1 MKNVLRI
8 ILLFFVSIS
17 AFSQGV
23 CDLTNGVEQ
32 GAFDAPAA
40 VCLGEPVNVQ
50 DRSGGTD
57 IKYIFGYKSQPASA
71 LPSISSEP
79 GPNASWPFIR
89 AETYTILQYGKKN
102 GKDMYLCKKVVVREN
117 SEPIF
122 SYSGCNDNRV
132 EIIIPNDP
140 ANNFDRYTV
149 DWGDGNPPET
159 VNPSDLPFKKYKDL
173 ALPRTINV
181 NGVFNTA
188 STCLASSSKT
198 IPFLGGTS
206 GPRNDPNL
214 GVIGQLILESADKA
228 VLTISGSHDPDG
240 YSLYMTP
247 QGTPYGFTP
256 HKTGVRPG
264 DVSISIP
271 DTTQSYCFFIN
282 RLNAC
287 GSEESGEICTVI
299 LSDVNRIDNNTQEI
313 VWESYPTEMTQ
324 YPNEPIYGRFLTS
337 TTKLI
342 KEEDGVELPEIA
354 VSGSPYIDNIDC
366 KKKYCYRIQTETSG
380 QLYFYTF
387 AGISLSKQ
395 ICVDKEDFHPPKI
408 TDAFVSVSD
417 ANTSVVTFKDNS
429 SWTLVRDKYL
439 LYRDNGTTFIE
450 IMSNPTEALFT
461 DATVDN
467 SQKSNCYK
475 IAFVD
480 ECGSTSELSDPFC
493 TIFLS
498 EANKGQLTWTA
509 PTPFADVDVADYEV
523 ESFDENTAATSVVT
537 SPALPATQLEYTPDL
552 SGFVE
557 EAKFRIK
564 TTRADGSVSYSN
576 TYTIP
581 ISVKLLLPDVF
592 TPNNDTHNDNLQIKG
607 TFRRITKFEFQI
619 YNRWGNPV
627 FTSDDPLRTWDGN
640 FQGTMAPA
648 DTYTYKIYAQIN
660 DGTEVSKTGK
670 FLLMR

>member
-23 CDLTNGVEQ
+23 CDLTTGVEK
-32 GAFDAPAA
+32 GAFEVPAA

-50 DRSGGTD
+50 DKSGGTD
-57 IKYIFGYKSQPASA
+57 IRYVFSYNSQPASA
-71 LPSISSEP
+71 LPSLSEP

-89 AETYTILQYGKKN
+89 AQTYTILQYGKKN
-102 GKDMYLCKKVVVREN
+102 GKDMYLCKKVVVREK
-117 SEPIF
+117 SEPVF

-140 ANNFDRYTV
+140 ANNFDRYTI
-149 DWGDGNPPET
+149 DWGDGNPPEN

-173 ALPRTINV
+173 NLPRTINV
-181 NGVFNTA
+181 SGVFNTA
-188 STCLASSSKT
+188 STCLASTSKT
-198 IPFLGGTS
+198 IPFLGGSS
-206 GPRNDPNL
+206 GARNDPNL
-214 GVIGQLILESADKA
+214 GVIRQLMLESADKA
-228 VLTISGSHDPDG
+228 VLTIKGSYDPDG
-240 YSLYMTP
+240 YNLFMTP
-247 QGTPYGFTP
+247 QGTPYDFTP
-256 HKTGVRPG
+256 HKTGVQPG

-271 DTTQSYCFFIN
+271 DTTQSYCFYIKRF
-282 RLNAC
+282 NAC

-313 VWESYPTEMTQ
+313 VWEPYATRMTTF
-324 YPNEPIYGRFLTS
+324 PNEPIYGRFLTS

-342 KEEDGVELPEIA
+342 KEEDGVELPEMT

-387 AGISLSKQ
+387 QGVSLSKQ
-395 ICVDKEDFHPPKI
+395 ICVAKEDFHPPKI
-408 TDAFVSVSD
+408 TDAFVSVD
-417 ANTSVVTFKDNS
+417 AANASEIRFNDNS
-429 SWTLVRDKYL
+429 SWTLQRDKYL
-439 LYRDNGTTFIE
+439 LYHDNGTAFTE
-450 IMSNPTEALFT
+450 IMSNPVEAPFT

-480 ECGSTSELSDPFC
+480 ECGSTSDLSDPFC

-498 EANKGQLTWTA
+498 EANKGQLAWTGL
-509 PTPFADVDVADYEV
+509 TPFADVDVVDYEV
-523 ESFDENTAATSVVT
+523 ESFDENTGTTSVVT

-552 SGFVE
+552 SSFVE

-564 TTRADGSVSYSN
+564 TTRADGSVGYSN

-581 ISVKLLLPDVF
+581 ISVRLLLPDVF

-640 FQGTMAPA
+640 FQGTMAPV
-648 DTYTYKIYAQIN
+648 DTYTYKIYAKIN

>member
-23 CDLTNGVEQ
+23 CDLTNGVEK

-40 VCLGEPVNVQ
+40 VCLGEVVKVQ

-57 IKYIFGYKSQPASA
+57 IKYIFGYKGQAANLLTPTRTTPDADWA
-71 LPSISSEP
+71 FAAKGE
-79 GPNASWPFIR
+79 
-89 AETYTILQYGKKN
+89 YTILQYGKKG
-102 GKDMYLCKKVVVREN
+102 GKDMYLCKKVIVREN

-122 SYSGCNDNRV
+122 SYLGCNDNRV

-149 DWGDGNPPET
+149 DWGDGNPPEN

-173 ALPRTINV
+173 NLPRTINV
-181 NGVFNTA
+181 SGVFNTA
-188 STCLASSSKT
+188 STCLASSSKIIPLRAATPGGLYDPYLPT
-198 IPFLGGTS
+198 IEKL
-206 GPRNDPNL
+206 
-214 GVIGQLILESADKA
+214 VLENADEA
-228 VLTISGSHDPDG
+228 VLTITGSHDPDG
-240 YSLYMTP
+240 YNLFMTP
-247 QGTPYGFTP
+247 KGTPYDVAPFSSSI
-256 HKTGVRPG
+256 KPG
-264 DVSISIP
+264 DVSITIP
-271 DTTQSYCFFIN
+271 DTTQSYCFYIQRF
-282 RLNAC
+282 NAC
-287 GSEESGEICTVI
+287 GIEQSAEICTVI

-313 VWESYPTEMTQ
+313 VWEQYPTRMTTF
-324 YPNEPIYGRFLTS
+324 PNEPIYGRFLTS

-342 KEEDGVELPEIA
+342 KEEDGVELPEIT

-387 AGISLSKQ
+387 EGVSLSKQ
-395 ICVDKEDFHPPKI
+395 ICVAKEDFHPPKI
-408 TDAFVSVSD
+408 TDAFVSVD
-417 ANTSVVTFKDNS
+417 AANASEIRFNDNS
-429 SWTLVRDKYL
+429 SWTLQRDKYL
-439 LYRDNGTTFIE
+439 LYHDNGTAFTE
-450 IMSNPTEALFT
+450 IMSNPVEAPFT

-480 ECGSTSELSDPFC
+480 ECGSTSDLSDPFC

-498 EANKGQLTWTA
+498 EANKGQLAWTG
-509 PTPFADVDVADYEV
+509 PTPFADVDVVDYEV
-523 ESFDENTAATSVVT
+523 ESFDENTGTTSVVT

-552 SGFVE
+552 SGFME

-564 TTRADGSVSYSN
+564 TTRADSSVSYSN